1 MSSSGLRLEITEKT
15 DIYNSI
21 LQDGPNLEQ
30 KSQVKLSPDLQ
41 SLLSRMKSTKK
52 KVQMDTFRFLFN
64 N

>member
-1 MSSSGLRLEITEKT
+1 MSLSGLRLEITEKT

>member
-1 MSSSGLRLEITEKT
+1 MSLSGLRLEITEKT
-15 DIYNSI
+15 DTYNSI